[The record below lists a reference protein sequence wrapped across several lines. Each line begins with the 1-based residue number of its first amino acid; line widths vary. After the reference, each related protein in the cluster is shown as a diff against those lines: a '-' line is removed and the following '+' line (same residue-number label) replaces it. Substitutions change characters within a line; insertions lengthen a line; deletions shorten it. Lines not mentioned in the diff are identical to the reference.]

1 MSKKNKLSRS
11 KQRHNAR
18 CHAMQ
23 ALYQWQMNPV
33 TSGELLL
40 HFYQDNDLTGCDE
53 TYFQTLV
60 KGVVS
65 SHDEID
71 TLMSAKMDR
80 DIDDLN
86 PVELAVLRLS
96 IFELRECMD
105 VPYKVVINEAL
116 NIAKEFGSVE
126 GYKYVNAILDKLSPT
141 LREAEFHR

>member
-1 MSKKNKLSRS
+1 MSKKSKLPRS
-11 KQRHNAR
+11 KLRHNAR

-40 HFYQDNDLTGCDE
+40 HFYQDNDLTQCDE
-53 TYFQTLV
+53 TYFQALV
-60 KGVVS
+60 KGAVESREQVDS
-65 SHDEID
+65 
-71 TLMSAKMDR
+71 LMLTELDR
-80 DIDDLN
+80 SIEDLN

-96 IFELRECMD
+96 IFELKECMD

-126 GYKYVNAILDKLSPT
+126 GYKYVNAILDKLAPT